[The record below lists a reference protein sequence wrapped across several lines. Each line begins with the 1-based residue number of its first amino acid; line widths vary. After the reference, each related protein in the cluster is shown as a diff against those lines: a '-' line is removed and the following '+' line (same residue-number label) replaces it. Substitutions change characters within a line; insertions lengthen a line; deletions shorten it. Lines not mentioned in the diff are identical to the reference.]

1 MEEASG
7 SATLVES
14 APEIEAQG
22 MTTTLPRAEVEEALR
37 SEDGPI
43 ELFLDLLRPADDE
56 ARSVRVAWDHDDLER
71 ILEASSGETVTLAF
85 DRQELERAFDDVEGH
100 GLRER
105 ALVLTVAVATA
116 AAGASVAQAGAVG
129 GPGAGGGPSA
139 TAASV
144 TPTGPGGT
152 GGPISPAADV
162 AGYQQAGGAAETP
175 STEGYVRAM
184 PTDYGPGGAVGAAGE
199 ESPAEVT
206 GGAAETPSTE
216 GYVRAMPSDYGPGG
230 AVGAAGDQAPA
241 EVTGGAGEPAGG
253 AVGASGGEAPAAVT
267 GAAGQPEFVP
277 GVTDFPSYPVQE
289 PQQQPAGEGT
299 GISIPEPAQ
308 DAAIAGGI
316 ALLITAAGF
325 AVRGQRRRIER
336 PA

>member
-1 MEEASG
+1 MEETSG

-43 ELFLDLLRPADDE
+43 ELFLDVLRPTDDE
-56 ARSVRVAWDHDDLER
+56 ARTVRVAWDHDDLER

-85 DRQELERAFDDVEGH
+85 DRQELERAFDDVEAH

-105 ALVLTVAVATA
+105 ALVLSVAVATA
-116 AAGASVAQAGAVG
+116 AAGASAAGAAVDSGLGVG
-129 GPGAGGGPSA
+129 GGTSGA
-139 TAASV
+139 
-144 TPTGPGGT
+144 
-152 GGPISPAADV
+152 AADV
-162 AGYQQAGGAAETP
+162 AGYQ
-175 STEGYVRAM
+175 RAM
-184 PTDYGPGGAVGAAGE
+184 PSDYGPGGAVGAAGE

-206 GGAAETPSTE
+206 GGATTTPSME

-230 AVGAAGDQAPA
+230 AVGAAGDQSPA

-277 GVTDFPSYPVQE
+277 GVTDFPSEPVQQ
-289 PQQQPAGEGT
+289 PTQQPSGEGT
-299 GISIPEPAQ
+299 GISIPEPAR

-325 AVRGQRRRIER
+325 AVKGQRRRIER
-336 PA
+336 PS

>member
-1 MEEASG
+1 MEETSG

-43 ELFLDLLRPADDE
+43 ELFLDLLRPTDDE
-56 ARSVRVAWDHDDLER
+56 ARTVRVAWDHDDLER

-85 DRQELERAFDDVEGH
+85 DREELERAFDDVEGH

-116 AAGASVAQAGAVG
+116 AAGASGAQAGAVG

-144 TPTGPGGT
+144 TPSGPGGT

-175 STEGYVRAM
+175 SMEGYQRAM
-184 PTDYGPGGAVGAAGE
+184 PSDYGVTSGAVGAAGE

-206 GGAAETPSTE
+206 GGAASTPSME
-216 GYVRAMPSDYGPGG
+216 GYQRAMPSDYGPGG
-230 AVGAAGDQAPA
+230 AVGAAGDQSPA

-277 GVTDFPSYPVQE
+277 GATDFPTRPV
-289 PQQQPAGEGT
+289 QQQPTGEGA
-299 GISIPEPAQ
+299 GVSIPEPAR